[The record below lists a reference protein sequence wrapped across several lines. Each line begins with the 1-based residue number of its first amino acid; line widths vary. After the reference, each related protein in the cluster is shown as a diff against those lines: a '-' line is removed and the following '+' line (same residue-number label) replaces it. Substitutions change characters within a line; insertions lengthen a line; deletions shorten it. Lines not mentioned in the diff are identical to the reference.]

1 MRRFIVIQN
10 QLSGSTLK
18 SLARCRKMYI
28 STVNKELILRMNR
41 TNFEM
46 DECYWNDLA
55 DTINDLD
62 IHECVESKL
71 TTYWKN
77 YDYSKPIM
85 DFYFDIYSTKEEPN
99 PYDTMIDHA

>member
-1 MRRFIVIQN
+1 MRRFIIIQN

-28 STVNKELILRMNR
+28 SSVNKELVLRMNR

-46 DECYWNDLA
+46 DEYYWNDLA

-71 TTYWKN
+71 MTYWKN

-85 DFYFDIYSTKEEPN
+85 DFYFDIYSTKEEPT